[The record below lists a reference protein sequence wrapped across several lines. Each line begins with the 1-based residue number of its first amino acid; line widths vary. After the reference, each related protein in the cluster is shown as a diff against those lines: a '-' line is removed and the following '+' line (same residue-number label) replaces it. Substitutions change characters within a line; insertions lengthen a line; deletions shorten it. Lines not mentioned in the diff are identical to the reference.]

1 MSIRNAI
8 KTWNRINREYIQNVL
23 GREVSDDEVDDYR
36 EEHFEC
42 FEAGMYEEDI
52 IDSIKKWF
60 NITTNKEL
68 NDCLDTYVRLRN
80 KNAYAPHLTDI
91 HDLQR
96 EMNRYFRL
104 RKEIEES
111 M

>member
-1 MSIRNAI
+1 MSIKNAV
-8 KTWNRINREYIQNVL
+8 KTWNRINREYIENVL

-36 EEHFEC
+36 EEYFEC
-42 FEAGMYEEDI
+42 FDAGMYEEDI

-68 NDCLDTYVRLRN
+68 NSCLDEYVRLRN
-80 KNAYAPHLTDI
+80 KYTCSPYQTCNVS
-91 HDLQR
+91 LQH
-96 EMNRYFRL
+96 ELNRYYRL